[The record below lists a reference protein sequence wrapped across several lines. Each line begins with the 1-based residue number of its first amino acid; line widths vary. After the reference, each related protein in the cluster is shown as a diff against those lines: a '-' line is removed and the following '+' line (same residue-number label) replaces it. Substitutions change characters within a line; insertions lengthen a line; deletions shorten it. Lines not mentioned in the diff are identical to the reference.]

1 MWNRIID
8 QERVVDTIQRT
19 LKQDR
24 VAHAYLFHGPDG
36 VGKRAVALAMARA
49 LECERNVATPCEE
62 CTSCQKT
69 RRMVHPDIHVLFPYP
84 KGTDEEDVGERIK
97 ELGRNPYAAVDYVRR
112 PSMSDPTETSNKQ
125 VMYHIDRVHDDLLR
139 PMAYRPAEGAYKV
152 AIITDAEQMNESAAN
167 GFLKL
172 LEEPP
177 SQTVFVLTT
186 SRPEQLLPTI
196 ISRCQRLRF
205 DPLRVESIE
214 SALQEREEMDPGRA
228 AMLARMA
235 DGSYSRALE
244 LAGSDTL
251 MTGRSL
257 VIDFFR
263 SAYVQKV
270 NQLSDQV
277 NEISSQGRER
287 AKSVLQL
294 MLRWIRDLMLYRELG
309 EDAPLVNVD
318 QQEAIAKFVGNLP
331 DADLE
336 AMVELVEQA
345 IHLAERNVRLSLVLT
360 TLAHRLGAAMHGSS
374 ESRLY
379 VPMPEAELTNSASM
393 SGARTR

>member
-1 MWNRIID
+1 MWDRIID
-8 QERVVDTIQRT
+8 QKRVIETIRRT
-19 LKQDR
+19 LTQNR

-49 LECERNVATPCEE
+49 LECTRNDAVPCEE
-62 CTSCQKT
+62 CADCRKT
-69 RRMVHPDIHVLFPYP
+69 RRMVHPDVHVLFPYP
-84 KGTDEEDVGERIK
+84 KGTDEDDVAQRIQR
-97 ELGRNPYAAVDYVRR
+97 LGDDPYAAVDYVRR
-112 PSMSDPTETSNKQ
+112 PSLSDPTETSNKQ
-125 VMYHIDRVHDDLLR
+125 VMYHISRVHEDLLR
-139 PMAYRPAEGAYKV
+139 PMSYRPAEGAYKV
-152 AIITDAEQMNESAAN
+152 AIITDVEHMNESAAN

-177 SQTVFVLTT
+177 PQTVFLLTT

-196 ISRCQRLRF
+196 VSRCQRLRF
-205 DPLRVESIE
+205 DPLLVESIE
-214 SALQEREEMDPGRA
+214 DALQEREGMDPGRA

-235 DGSYSRALE
+235 DGSYTRALE
-244 LAGSDTL
+244 LAESDDL
-251 MTGRSL
+251 MTSRSL

-263 SAYVQKV
+263 SSYARNV

-277 NEISSQGRER
+277 NEVSSQGRER

-309 EDAPLVNVD
+309 EEAPLVNVD
-318 QQEAIAKFVGNLP
+318 QNEVIENFVRRVP

-336 AMVELVEQA
+336 AMIHLVEQA

-360 TLAHRLGAAMHGSS
+360 TLAHRLGDAMRGKGDA
-374 ESRLY
+374 RLY
-379 VPMPEAELTNSASM
+379 VPMPDAETA
-393 SGARTR
+393 